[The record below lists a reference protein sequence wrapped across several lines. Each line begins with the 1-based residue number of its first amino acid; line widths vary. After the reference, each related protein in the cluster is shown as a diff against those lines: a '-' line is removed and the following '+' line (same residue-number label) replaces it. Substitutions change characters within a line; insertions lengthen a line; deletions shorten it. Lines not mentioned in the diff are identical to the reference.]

1 MTLRNRNNLAVLPS
15 AAALAEAAAGR
26 FVAAAGDAIA
36 SRGQFIV
43 ALSGGSTP
51 RDTYLRL
58 GTGALVSKVMW
69 SRVQVLWG
77 DERCVPPHHVESN
90 YRMARETLLDR
101 VPIPA
106 ANVHRIHGED
116 DPATAAGVY
125 EATLRALLQ
134 TPGEDDPATAAGVY
148 EATLRALL
156 QTPAGA
162 RIDLVL
168 LGLGEDGHTA
178 SLFPGSAAVHE
189 QTRWVMAARAAA
201 ASMWRITLT
210 PAVINAAV
218 EALFLVSGGAKAG
231 ILRRVLEGPRLPL
244 ELPAQAIAPTN
255 GRVRWYVDAA
265 AAAELQP

>member
-1 MTLRNRNNLAVLPS
+1 MRADLAVLPS
-15 AAALAEAAAGR
+15 AAALADAAAGR
-26 FVAAAGDAIA
+26 FVAAAGDAIS

-51 RDTYLRL
+51 RDTYRQLA
-58 GTGALVSKVMW
+58 TEALVSRVTW

-77 DERCVPPHHVESN
+77 DERCVPPDHAESN

-101 VPIPA
+101 VPVPA

-125 EATLRALLQ
+125 EATLRALL
-134 TPGEDDPATAAGVY
+134 
-148 EATLRALL
+148 R
-156 QTPAGA
+156 TPAGA

-201 ASMWRITLT
+201 AWMWRITLT
-210 PAVINAAV
+210 PAVINAAAEV
-218 EALFLVSGGAKAG
+218 LFLVSGGAKAG
-231 ILRRVLEGPRLPL
+231 ILRRVLEGPRRPE
-244 ELPAQAIAPTN
+244 ELPAQAIAPSN
-255 GRVRWYVDAA
+255 GRVRWFVDAA
-265 AAAELQP
+265 AAADLTS

>member
-1 MTLRNRNNLAVLPS
+1 MRADLAVLPS

-26 FVAAAGDAIA
+26 FIAAAGDAIA

-77 DERCVPPHHVESN
+77 DERCVPPQHVESN

-101 VPIPA
+101 VQVPA

-125 EATLRALLQ
+125 EATLRALL
-134 TPGEDDPATAAGVY
+134 
-148 EATLRALL
+148 R
-156 QTPAGA
+156 TPAGA

-189 QTRWVMAARAAA
+189 QTRWVMTARAPA

-210 PAVINAAV
+210 PAVINAAAEV
-218 EALFLVSGGAKAG
+218 LFLVAGGAKAG
-231 ILRRVLEGPRLPL
+231 ILRRVIEGPRHPQ
-244 ELPAQAIAPTN
+244 ELPAQAIAPSN
-255 GRVRWYVDAA
+255 GRVRWCVDAA
-265 AAAELQP
+265 AAADLTP

>member
-1 MTLRNRNNLAVLPS
+1 MRADLAVLPS

-36 SRGQFIV
+36 SRGRFIV

-77 DERCVPPHHVESN
+77 DERCVPPHDVESN

-101 VPIPA
+101 VPVPA

-125 EATLRALLQ
+125 EAMLRALLR
-134 TPGEDDPATAAGVY
+134 TPADPPTAT
-148 EATLRALL
+148 
-156 QTPAGA
+156 AGA

-168 LGLGEDGHTA
+168 FGLGEDGHTA

-189 QTRWVMAARAAA
+189 RTRWAMAAHAAA

-210 PAVINAAV
+210 PA
-218 EALFLVSGGAKAG
+218 GHKAPG
-231 ILRRVLEGPRLPL
+231 RGFFPLPRRP
-244 ELPAQAIAPTN
+244 QT
-255 GRVRWYVDAA
+255 
-265 AAAELQP
+265 

>member
-1 MTLRNRNNLAVLPS
+1 MRADLAVLPS
-15 AAALAEAAAGR
+15 AAALADAAAAR

-51 RDTYLRL
+51 RVTYLRL
-58 GTGALVSKVMW
+58 GTEALVSKVMW

-77 DERCVPPHHVESN
+77 DERCVPPDHIESN

-101 VPIPA
+101 VPVPA

-116 DPATAAGVY
+116 DPATAAEVY
-125 EATLRALLQ
+125 EATLRTLL
-134 TPGEDDPATAAGVY
+134 
-148 EATLRALL
+148 
-156 QTPAGA
+156 

-189 QTRWVMAARAAA
+189 RTRWVMAARASA
-201 ASMWRITLT
+201 ASLWRITLT
-210 PAVINAAV
+210 PVVINAAAEV
-218 EALFLVSGGAKAG
+218 LFIVSGAAKAG
-231 ILRRVLEGPRLPL
+231 ILRRVLDRK
-244 ELPAQAIAPTN
+244 
-255 GRVRWYVDAA
+255 
-265 AAAELQP
+265 

>member
-1 MTLRNRNNLAVLPS
+1 MLADLAVLPS
-15 AAALAEAAAGR
+15 AAALADAAAGR
-26 FVAAAGDAIA
+26 FITAARDAIA
-36 SRGQFIV
+36 SHGQFIV

-51 RDTYLRL
+51 RDTYLLL
-58 GTGALVSKVMW
+58 GTEALLSRVMW

-77 DERCVPPHHVESN
+77 DERCVPPDHIESN

-116 DPATAAGVY
+116 DPATAAEVY
-125 EATLRALLQ
+125 EAMLRALL
-134 TPGEDDPATAAGVY
+134 
-148 EATLRALL
+148 R
-156 QTPAGA
+156 TPAGA

-218 EALFLVSGGAKAG
+218 EVLFLVSGDAKAG
-231 ILRRVLEGPRLPL
+231 ILRRVIEGPRHPQ
-244 ELPAQAIAPTN
+244 ELPAQAIAPCD
-255 GRVRWYVDAA
+255 GRVRW
-265 AAAELQP
+265 L

>member
-1 MTLRNRNNLAVLPS
+1 MRADLAVLPS
-15 AAALAEAAAGR
+15 AAALADAAAGR

-51 RDTYLRL
+51 RGSYLRL
-58 GTGALVSKVMW
+58 GTEALVSKVMW
-69 SRVQVLWG
+69 SRVQVVWG

-101 VPIPA
+101 VPLPA

-116 DPATAAGVY
+116 DPAAAAGVY
-125 EATLRALLQ
+125 EATMRDLLR
-134 TPGEDDPATAAGVY
+134 
-148 EATLRALL
+148 
-156 QTPAGA
+156 TPAGPPTATSGA

-178 SLFPGSAAVHE
+178 SLFPGSAAARE
-189 QTRWVMAARAAA
+189 QTRWVMAAHATA

-210 PAVINAAV
+210 PAVINAAAEV
-218 EALFLVSGGAKAG
+218 LFLVSGGAKAG
-231 ILRRVLEGPRLPL
+231 ILRRVLEGPRRPE
-244 ELPAQAIAPTN
+244 ELPAQAIAPSN
-255 GRVRWYVDAA
+255 GRVRWCVDAA
-265 AAAELQP
+265 AAADLTP

>member
-1 MTLRNRNNLAVLPS
+1 MRADLAVLPS
-15 AAALAEAAAGR
+15 AAALADAAAGR

-58 GTGALVSKVMW
+58 GTEALVSRVMW

-77 DERCVPPHHVESN
+77 DERCVPPNDVESN

-101 VPIPA
+101 VPVPA

-116 DPATAAGVY
+116 DPTTAAGVY
-125 EATLRALLQ
+125 ETTLRALL
-134 TPGEDDPATAAGVY
+134 
-148 EATLRALL
+148 R
-156 QTPAGA
+156 TPAGA
-162 RIDLVL
+162 RIDLFL

-210 PAVINAAV
+210 PAGIN
-218 EALFLVSGGAKAG
+218 
-231 ILRRVLEGPRLPL
+231 P
-244 ELPAQAIAPTN
+244 PAQGFFPLSRGAQT
-255 GRVRWYVDAA
+255 G
-265 AAAELQP
+265 LLC